1 MAFPDSS
8 GKGREKNFVNFLE
21 KKVSSLLWDSAAFQA
36 PE

>member
-8 GKGREKNFVNFLE
+8 GKGRKKSVNFLE
-21 KKVSSLLWDSAAFQA
+21 KKVSFLLWDSAAFQA